1 MSSGPGRRRHKQL
14 PVIPLLL
21 AVLALL
27 DLRTEVQ
34 LLLDHFTVASLI
46 EIPRHH
52 HLAIAVLACTP
63 WMIQRS
69 E

>member
-1 MSSGPGRRRHKQL
+1 MSSGPWRRRHQPL

-52 HLAIAVLACTP
+52 PLAIAVLACTP
-63 WMIQRS
+63 WMIQRF

>member
-1 MSSGPGRRRHKQL
+1 MSSGPGRGRPQSL
-14 PVIPLLL
+14 PLIPLLL

-27 DLRTEVQ
+27 DLRAEVQ

-52 HLAIAVLACTP
+52 PLAIAVLAFTP

-69 E
+69 Q

>member
-1 MSSGPGRRRHKQL
+1 M
-14 PVIPLLL
+14 IPLLL

-52 HLAIAVLACTP
+52 PLAIAVLACTP

>member
-1 MSSGPGRRRHKQL
+1 MSSGPGRRRHQPL

-46 EIPRHH
+46 EIPRNHP
-52 HLAIAVLACTP
+52 LAIAVLACTP